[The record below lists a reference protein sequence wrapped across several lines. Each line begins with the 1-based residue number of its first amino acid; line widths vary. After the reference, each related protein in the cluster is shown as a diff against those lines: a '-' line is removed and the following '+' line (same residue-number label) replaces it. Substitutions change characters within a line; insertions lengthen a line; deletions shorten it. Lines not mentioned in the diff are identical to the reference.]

1 MSRLLRGREC
11 RDSYNGKNLLANS
24 SGELLVRTQL
34 EAQLEVLRALDDAL
48 GLGGRAQH
56 FSADTP
62 LLGSL
67 PELDSMAVVDL
78 VAMLEDR
85 FSLMIEDEEI
95 TGQVFA
101 TVGSLADFVHAKL
114 TA

>member
-1 MSRLLRGREC
+1 MGENVGLR
-11 RDSYNGKNLLANS
+11 S
-24 SGELLVRTQL
+24 SGEPPVKT
-34 EAQLEVLRALDDAL
+34 QLEVLRALDDAL
-48 GLGGRAQH
+48 GLSGRAQH

-78 VAMLEDR
+78 VTMLEDR

-101 TVGSLADFVHAKL
+101 TVGSLADFVRAKL
-114 TA
+114 TG

>member
-1 MSRLLRGREC
+1 MNTRLEERLE
-11 RDSYNGKNLLANS
+11 
-24 SGELLVRTQL
+24 VRL
-34 EAQLEVLRALDDAL
+34 EVQVEVLRALDDAL

-56 FSADTP
+56 FSADTL

-78 VAMLEDR
+78 VTLLEDR
-85 FSLMIEDEEI
+85 FSLMIEDDEI

-101 TVGSLADFVHAKL
+101 TVGSLADFVRAKL